1 MNTKFNMPNFLIIG
15 ANKAGTTSLYH
26 YLKQHPQIYMSPV
39 KEPMFFK
46 LMGKQLDTSKP
57 GCEITLKYA
66 VNNINDYSA
75 LFNDVSDEKA
85 IGEASTAYLHNPYC
99 AELIK
104 KYIPDVKIIVVLR
117 NPVERAYSN
126 YLMYVRWGLETLDFE
141 EAVREEEPR
150 MRNDYPQGW
159 QYIKLGFYYEP
170 LKFYFDMF
178 NRSQIKVFL
187 YEDFCKDSVG
197 MMQDIFHFLDVDE
210 SFVPDTSQRHNVY
223 VLPKNNRANFLINL
237 LKPIKRVL
245 KMFFPLE
252 FLRYVAY
259 PIKKRIYTK
268 PKLPAEMRGK
278 LVEVYKQ
285 DILNLQEL
293 IDRDLLNWLT

>member
-1 MNTKFNMPNFLIIG
+1 MPNFLIIG
-15 ANKAGTTSLYH
+15 ANKAGTTSLYN
-26 YLKQHPQIYMSPV
+26 YLKQHPQVYMSPV

-46 LMGKQLDTSKP
+46 FMGKQLDTSKP
-57 GCEITLKYA
+57 GSEITLKHA

-75 LFNDVSDEKA
+75 LFNDVSGEKA

-99 AELIK
+99 AESIK

-141 EAVREEEPR
+141 EAVREEDSR

-159 QYIKLGFYYEP
+159 QYIRLGFYYEP
-170 LKFYFDMF
+170 LKFYFDVF

-223 VLPKNNRANFLINL
+223 ALPKNNGANFPINL
-237 LKPIKRVL
+237 LKPIKRAL
-245 KMFFPLE
+245 KTFLPLG
-252 FLRYVAY
+252 FRRYVAY
-259 PIKKRIYTK
+259 SIKKIIYNK
-268 PKLPAEMRGK
+268 PKLPAKMHRK
-278 LVEVYKQ
+278 LVDVYRQ

-293 IDRDLLNWLT
+293 IDRDLSNWLA